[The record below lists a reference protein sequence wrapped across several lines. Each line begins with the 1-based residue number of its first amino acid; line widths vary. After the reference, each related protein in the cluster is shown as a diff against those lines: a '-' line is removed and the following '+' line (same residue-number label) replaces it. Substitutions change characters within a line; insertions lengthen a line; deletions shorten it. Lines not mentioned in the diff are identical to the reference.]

1 MKHVFRNVGRYLR
14 LYWKFVQF
22 SVMSQMEY
30 RINFITAFLVETAY
44 LLIKLLYASV
54 PYRAGTDINGWS
66 PDAILLYIG
75 VFTMMS
81 GFYSGLFY
89 SNFTSLPEK
98 IRTGSLDV
106 LMTKP
111 VSLQFMVTLR
121 QFELGYTLPNVI
133 GGGIMTGVG
142 WHRLGL
148 PFNLETVG
156 GFSVL
161 LGCGVL
167 TAYSVF
173 LLPQLLAFWII
184 RTNGVTELSN
194 SIFETNYVPMAVYS
208 NLIQRIGL
216 FVLPVFVI
224 CNFPPMFILGKMEP
238 GLMLWAFLAPL
249 WLLAII
255 RLIWQF
261 ALRDYTSAS
270 Q

>member
-1 MKHVFRNVGRYLR
+1 M
-14 LYWKFVQF
+14 
-22 SVMSQMEY
+22 
-30 RINFITAFLVETAY
+30 
-44 LLIKLLYASV
+44 
-54 PYRAGTDINGWS
+54 
-66 PDAILLYIG
+66 
-75 VFTMMS
+75 
-81 GFYSGLFY
+81 
-89 SNFTSLPEK
+89 
-98 IRTGSLDV
+98 
-106 LMTKP
+106 
-111 VSLQFMVTLR
+111 
-121 QFELGYTLPNVI
+121 
-133 GGGIMTGVG
+133 
-142 WHRLGL
+142 
-148 PFNLETVG
+148 
-156 GFSVL
+156 L

-224 CNFPPMFILGKMEP
+224 CNFPPMFILGKMET
-238 GLMLWAFLAPL
+238 GLVVWAFLAPL
-249 WLLAII
+249 WSLAII

>member
-1 MKHVFRNVGRYLR
+1 MKNVFRNVRRYIR

-89 SNFTSLPEK
+89 SNFTSLPDK

-121 QFELGYTLPNVI
+121 QFELGYTVPNVI

-142 WHRLGL
+142 WQRLGL
-148 PFNLETVG
+148 PFNFETVG
-156 GFSVL
+156 GSL
-161 LGCGVL
+161 CCLDAGC
-167 TAYSVF
+167 
-173 LLPQLLAFWII
+173 
-184 RTNGVTELSN
+184 
-194 SIFETNYVPMAVYS
+194 
-208 NLIQRIGL
+208 
-216 FVLPVFVI
+216 
-224 CNFPPMFILGKMEP
+224 
-238 GLMLWAFLAPL
+238 
-249 WLLAII
+249 
-255 RLIWQF
+255 
-261 ALRDYTSAS
+261 LRHTPYFCSLNC
-270 Q
+270 